1 VQTREVGNADG
12 LDDGR
17 VIERG
22 LIVNFSEFF
31 SNGPADPNATDGG
44 LFERFKAAVPALE
57 REMANFQGAPP
68 KFEIKTGD
76 RQFFA
81 TDNFD
86 FQTGVQVDLQINAN
100 GKFN

>member
-1 VQTREVGNADG
+1 
-12 LDDGR
+12 
-17 VIERG
+17 
-22 LIVNFSEFF
+22 
-31 SNGPADPNATDGG
+31 
-44 LFERFKAAVPALE
+44 VPALE